1 MTARS
6 IHQIV
11 VGAGIGDAIT
21 SMAISLRNSLR
32 ELGPSEIYAHHLA
45 PDARHE
51 VLPLADLGRARRGDV
66 IVYHAS
72 IGEPPVTRLLL
83 TRPERIVLCYHN
95 ITPSQYF
102 LDHEPHFAANLQW
115 GRHELGLL
123 RDRVVLALADSKF
136 NAEDLATAGY
146 SDVHVVPAGLKPS
159 RLTRAPVD
167 KHLVSRLEQAFPNGY
182 VLSVS
187 QALPHKRFET
197 LIEAMHLVQ
206 WVHDRRLGLVIVGT
220 QRMRAY
226 QDALERYSRH
236 LRLEQML
243 FHGAAT
249 ESELA
254 TFFRLARM
262 YVTTSAHEGLALPP
276 LEAMSFGVPVIARD
290 AGALSDTIGG
300 AGIVLAADTG
310 PILLSEVIAE
320 VDENA
325 ELRSSLIALGADRV
339 RAIEADDPSARF
351 MQLITG
357 IL

>member
-1 MTARS
+1 VTVRS
-6 IHQIV
+6 IHQVV

-21 SMAISLRNSLR
+21 SMAITLRNSLR
-32 ELGPSEIYAHHLA
+32 DLGPSEIYAHFLA

-51 VLPLADLGRARRGDV
+51 VLPLAELGPARRGDV

-83 TRPERIVLCYHN
+83 RRPERLVICYHN
-95 ITPSQYF
+95 ITPSKYF

-136 NAEDLATAGY
+136 NADDLVGAGY
-146 SDVHVVPAGLKPS
+146 TDVHVVPAGLKPS
-159 RLTRAPVD
+159 RLRRTAVD
-167 KHLVSRLEQAFPNGY
+167 DQLVSRLEQAFPNGY

-206 WVHDRRLGLVIVGT
+206 WVHERRLGLVIVGT
-220 QRMRAY
+220 QRMRGY

-236 LRLEQML
+236 LRVEQML

-249 ESELA
+249 EAELA
-254 TFFRLARM
+254 TFFRHARM

-290 AGALSDTIGG
+290 AGALTETIGG
-300 AGIVLAADTG
+300 AGIVLDADSG

-320 VDENA
+320 VDANA
-325 ELRSSLIALGADRV
+325 GLRASLTALGAARV
-339 RAIEADDPSARF
+339 RTIEADDPSTRF
-351 MQLITG
+351 MQLMNG